1 LPAAEP
7 QAIGRQDLEGPLMLQ
22 PGTLTAAFL
31 TYWADMDRCRTAK
44 ACWSLLH
51 VTVCLPDICAALQLP
66 DGQTHQPLYISWCD
80 KFFLNPL
87 LRGAERYRMR
97 CKVLHQGRARTE
109 KPGRYSAFS
118 FGEPSPDGAI
128 DHSRVENSVLNL
140 DVGELA
146 TETKAAVN
154 AWIGALEADL
164 SSPEAL
170 SVERNLA
177 SLVRVTSVVV
187 PKSADGFQMTYVVNK
202 TT

>member
-1 LPAAEP
+1 VEN
-7 QAIGRQDLEGPLMLQ
+7 G
-22 PGTLTAAFL
+22 
-31 TYWADMDRCRTAK
+31 
-44 ACWSLLH
+44 
-51 VTVCLPDICAALQLP
+51 
-66 DGQTHQPLYISWCD
+66 
-80 KFFLNPL
+80 
-87 LRGAERYRMR
+87 
-97 CKVLHQGRARTE
+97 VLH
-109 KPGRYSAFS
+109 
-118 FGEPSPDGAI
+118 
-128 DHSRVENSVLNL
+128 L

-187 PKSADGFQMTYVVNK
+187 PKSGPSGFQMTYVVNK